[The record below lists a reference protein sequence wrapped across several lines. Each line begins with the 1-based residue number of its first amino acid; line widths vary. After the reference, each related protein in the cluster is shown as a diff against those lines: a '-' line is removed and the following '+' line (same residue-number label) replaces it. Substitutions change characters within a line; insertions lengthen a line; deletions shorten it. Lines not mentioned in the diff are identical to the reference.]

1 MPANKWNGATIGNSL
16 WDAAGNWSLGIVP
29 DSGSDVTIGR
39 AGTYTVVITATDTP
53 FNVASLTLS
62 GTGNHTLLDDGSLSV
77 EGNTVIR
84 GNTLDVAT
92 DGTANFSDM
101 RLDGTATVI
110 DDGVMN
116 VLGTFAGSGGTVDI
130 AGGSLFANAIAGS
143 NIYSISSDGV
153 LELGSDAA
161 RASTIGFGDSQAN
174 SLLLDNDTSRL
185 AAHITGLSGAN
196 TIDLASLP
204 FSSGYTTKY
213 QGTQLTILNGSKTV
227 FTFADIDKLGSFSLA
242 NDGSGGTLVACYLEG
257 TRILTDTGE
266 RPIETLAVGDLVI
279 ARHGHAKPIRWIG
292 RRSYAGAFAAA
303 NPELAPVLIRA
314 GALAD
319 GLPKRDLYV
328 SPEHA
333 LYLDGAL
340 VPARELVNGV
350 SVVMTKGIDAICY
363 FHIELA
369 AHDVIYA
376 EGAAAE
382 TYIDC
387 DNREMFQN
395 AFEAAELY
403 PDVATQKWKFCAS
416 VVEAGEELTAIQ
428 RRLWARAEQ
437 MGQSIPQDGP
447 LRGNVEIADRQF
459 IAGWAM
465 LESHPG
471 VPVRLEV
478 MVNGA
483 VVAEVLAKQYR
494 RDLEAAGI
502 GDGRHA
508 FRLQLPQLLDPY
520 ASHEIVVRRAVDGR
534 ELERCPVTV
543 APAASLDDAV
553 CADLSVMLRSLA
565 VRVETPAE
573 ADILLN
579 CLLDA
584 TEQMRQAHAGS
595 IAREGP
601 ARQSRRGG
609 DTLPGKCALVVDT
622 EWPKLDRDAGSQ
634 AIISHI
640 LCLQQLGWHVEF
652 VATDMLP
659 GDAASRLMSTGVVCH
674 MPPAVSSVEEVLRR
688 HPGKFD
694 LVYLHRAQNALAYA
708 GLARQY
714 QPHARLIY
722 SVADLHFLRV
732 GRQAEVEE
740 RPELARDAQA
750 LRRREVFAMQLVDSV
765 ITHSAHEAA
774 LLGQIAPALAVHVVP
789 WTVRPR
795 PSASEWAERSG
806 MAFVAN
812 FRHAPNLDAAHWL
825 VHNVMP
831 LVWERNADASCLIV
845 GADMPP
851 RLAATMSDPRVQLL
865 GHVDDLAQVYGRVR
879 LAIAPMRFGAGIKG
893 KVIEAFAAGLP
904 CVMTPVAAEGLPLP
918 NALAELIAGDAEGL
932 AALICRLHEDSDY
945 SARLGQAGIGMV
957 CRHFSD
963 AHVRSALATAIAPI
977 ESSLTVQYL
986 PSRWLAA
993 A

>member
-1 MPANKWNGATIGNSL
+1 MPANKWNGATTGSSL
-16 WDAAGNWSLGIVP
+16 WDTAGNWSLGIVP

-77 EGNTVIR
+77 ENNTVIR
-84 GNTLDVAT
+84 GNTFDVAT

-101 RLDGTATVI
+101 RLDGTAAVM

-116 VLGTFAGSGGTVDI
+116 VFGTFAGSGGTVDI

-161 RASTIGFGDSQAN
+161 RASTIGFADSQAN
-174 SLLLDNDTSRL
+174 ALLLDNDSTRL

-196 TIDLASLP
+196 TIDLASLT
-204 FSSGYTTKY
+204 FSSSYTTKY

-242 NDGSGGTLVACYLEG
+242 NDGNGGTLVACYLEG
-257 TRILTDTGE
+257 TRILTDSGE
-266 RPIETLAVGDLVI
+266 RPVETLAIGDLVI

-319 GLPKRDLYV
+319 GLPKRDLYI

-333 LYLDGAL
+333 LYLDGVL

-350 SVVMTKGIDAICY
+350 SIAMTDGTDPICY
-363 FHIELA
+363 FHIELPS
-369 AHDVIYA
+369 HDVIYA

-387 DNREMFQN
+387 DNRGMFHN
-395 AFEAAELY
+395 ASEALELY
-403 PDVATQKWKFCAS
+403 PDAASPRWQFCAP
-416 VVEAGEELTAIQ
+416 VVEAGEELAAIQ

-447 LRGNVEIADRQF
+447 LRGNVEVADRRI

-465 LESHPG
+465 LESHPD

-478 MVNGA
+478 MVNGV

-508 FRLQLPQLLDPY
+508 FRLQLPQPLDPY
-520 ASHEIVVRRAVDGR
+520 AAHEIVVRRAVDGR

-553 CADLSVMLRSLA
+553 CADLSVMLERLA
-565 VRVETPAE
+565 ARVETPAE
-573 ADILLN
+573 ADTLLN

-595 IAREGP
+595 IDRQLP

-609 DTLPGKCALVVDT
+609 DKLPGKCALVVDT
-622 EWPKLDRDAGSQ
+622 EWPKLNRDAGSQ
-634 AIISHI
+634 AISSHI
-640 LCLQQLGWHVEF
+640 HCLQQLGWHVEF

-659 GDAASRLMSTGVVCH
+659 GDAASHLMSTGVVCH
-674 MPPAVSSVEEVLRR
+674 MRPAVSSVEEVLRR
-688 HPGKFD
+688 HPGTFD

-714 QPHARLIY
+714 QPQARLIY

-732 GRQAEVEE
+732 GRQAEAEE
-740 RPELARDAQA
+740 RPELAHDAQA
-750 LRRREVFAMQLVDSV
+750 LCRREVFAMQLVDSV

-774 LLGQIAPALAVHVVP
+774 LLGRIAPAIAVHVVP
-789 WTVRPR
+789 WTVTPH
-795 PSASEWAERSG
+795 PSPSTWAERCG
-806 MAFVAN
+806 VAFVAN

-825 VHNVMP
+825 VHSVMP
-831 LVWERNADASCLIV
+831 RVWKRNAEASCLIV

-865 GHVDDLAQVYGRVR
+865 GHVDDLSQVYGQVR
-879 LAIAPMRFGAGIKG
+879 LAIAPMRSGAGIKG

-918 NALAELIAGDAEGL
+918 NALNELIAGDAEGL
-932 AALICRLHEDSDY
+932 AALICRLHEDADY

-963 AHVRSALATAIAPI
+963 AHVRSALATAIAPT
-977 ESSLTVQYL
+977 ESPLTVQYL
-986 PSRWLAA
+986 PSRRLAA

>member
-1 MPANKWNGATIGNSL
+1 MPANRWSGATLGNSL
-16 WDAAGNWSLGIVP
+16 WDVAGNWSQGIVP
-29 DSGSDVTIGR
+29 DSGSDVTIGQT
-39 AGTYTVVITATDTP
+39 GTYTVVITATDPAFT
-53 FNVASLTLS
+53 VASLTLR
-62 GTGNHTLLDDGSLSV
+62 GTGNHTLLDEGSLSV

-84 GNTLDVAT
+84 GNTFDVST
-92 DGTANFSDM
+92 DGTANFSDI

-116 VLGTFAGSGGTVDI
+116 VFGAFAGSGGTVDI

-143 NIYSISSDGV
+143 NTYSISSNGV
-153 LELGSDAA
+153 LELGNDAA
-161 RASTIGFGDSQAN
+161 RDSTIGFGDSQADA
-174 SLLLDNDTSRL
+174 LILDNDTTRL
-185 AAHITGLSGAN
+185 AAHITGLSGGN
-196 TIDLASLP
+196 TIDLASVP
-204 FSSGYTTKY
+204 FSSRYTTSY

-227 FTFADIDKLGSFSLA
+227 FTFANIDKLGSFTLA
-242 NDGSGGTLVACYLEG
+242 NDGSGGTVVACYLEG
-257 TRILTDTGE
+257 TRILTDCGE
-266 RPIETLAVGDLVI
+266 KPVETLRIGELVI
-279 ARHGHAKPIRWIG
+279 AGDGHAKPIRWIG
-292 RRSYAGAFAAA
+292 RRSYKDAFAAA

-350 SVVMTKGIDAICY
+350 SVVLTSGINAICY

-376 EGAAAE
+376 EGVAAE

-387 DNREMFQN
+387 DNRGMFHN
-395 AFEAAELY
+395 ASETAELY
-403 PDVATQKWKFCAS
+403 PDAATPKWEFCAP
-416 VVEAGEELTAIQ
+416 VVESGEELAAIQ

-447 LRGNVEIADRQF
+447 LRGNVEIADRRI

-465 LESHPG
+465 LESHPD

-478 MVNGA
+478 LVNSV

-508 FRLQLPQLLDPY
+508 FRLNLPEPLDPC
-520 ASHEIVVRRAVDGR
+520 AAHEIVVRRAADGR

-543 APAASLDDAV
+543 GPAASMDDGA
-553 CADLSVMLRSLA
+553 CADLSVMLERLA
-565 VRVETPAE
+565 ARVETPAE
-573 ADILLN
+573 ADTLLN

-595 IAREGP
+595 IDRQLP

-609 DTLPGKCALVVDT
+609 DTLPGKCVLVVDT

-634 AIISHI
+634 AISSHI
-640 LCLQQLGWHVEF
+640 HCLQQLGWHVEF
-652 VATDMLP
+652 VATDMLT
-659 GDAASRLMSTGVVCH
+659 GDAASCLISTGVVCH

-694 LVYLHRAQNALAYA
+694 LVYLHRPQNALAYA

-714 QPHARLIY
+714 QPQARLIY
-722 SVADLHFLRV
+722 SVADLHFLRL
-732 GRQAEVEE
+732 GRQAEVED

-750 LRRREVFAMQLVDSV
+750 LCRREMFAMQLVDSV

-774 LLGQIAPALAVHVVP
+774 LLGQIAPGLAVHVVP
-789 WTVRPR
+789 WTVAPH
-795 PSASEWAERSG
+795 PSASTWAERSG
-806 MAFVAN
+806 VAFVAN
-812 FRHAPNLDAAHWL
+812 FRHTPNLDAAHWL
-825 VHNVMP
+825 VHSVMP
-831 LVWERNADASCLIV
+831 RVWERDADASCLIV

-865 GHVDDLAQVYGRVR
+865 GHLDDLSQVYGRVR
-879 LAIAPMRFGAGIKG
+879 LAIAPMRSGAGIKG

-918 NALAELIAGDAEGL
+918 NALNELVAGDAEGL
-932 AALICRLHEDSDY
+932 AALICRLHDDADY

-963 AHVRSALATAIAPI
+963 AHVRNALATAIAPT
-977 ESSLTVQYL
+977 ESSPVVQYL
-986 PSRWLAA
+986 PPRWLAA